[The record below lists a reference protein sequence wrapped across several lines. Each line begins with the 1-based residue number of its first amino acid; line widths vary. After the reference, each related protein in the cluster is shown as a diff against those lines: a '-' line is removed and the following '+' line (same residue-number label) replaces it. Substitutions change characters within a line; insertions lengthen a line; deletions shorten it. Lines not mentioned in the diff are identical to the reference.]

1 MALRSLTRS
10 FQRNVDLA
18 FSIAQTRTTAVCRPE
33 LSIIGN
39 AGVTAAFQHQT
50 RSIALSAPSP
60 NIEKA
65 IDDTGAD
72 FSSLESSSSSEVA
85 ASLIRNQV
93 ENLTTSLPLTE
104 RLFAVVQ
111 IDGQQYRV
119 SQDDILTVEDWLIA
133 DAGERIRLE
142 KVLLV
147 GGREFSLIGRP
158 LLRRTQVSVEATVI
172 EKSLTATDI
181 IRRFRQRSR
190 FKKTWLTRKP
200 ITYLRINSIK
210 LLSPE

>member
-1 MALRSLTRS
+1 MALRSLGRLIP
-10 FQRNVDLA
+10 RNLDPA
-18 FSIAQTRTTAVCRPE
+18 
-33 LSIIGN
+33 LSVI
-39 AGVTAAFQHQT
+39 QT
-50 RSIALSAPSP
+50 RSTLRRLDSHNVPTLSQNDFKIPTRLFTSSIPSL
-60 NIEKA
+60 NVENTVEKA
-65 IDDTGAD
+65 SPD
-72 FSSLESSSSSEVA
+72 FSVLDPASEAA

-93 ENLTTSLPLTE
+93 EELTKSLPLTE

-119 SQDDILTVEDWLIA
+119 SHDDVLTVEDWLTA
-133 DAGERIRLE
+133 SAGERIRLE

-158 LLRRTQVSVEATVI
+158 LLRRSQVCVEATVI
-172 EKSLTATDI
+172 EKSLTAQDI

-210 LLSPE
+210 LLSPQ